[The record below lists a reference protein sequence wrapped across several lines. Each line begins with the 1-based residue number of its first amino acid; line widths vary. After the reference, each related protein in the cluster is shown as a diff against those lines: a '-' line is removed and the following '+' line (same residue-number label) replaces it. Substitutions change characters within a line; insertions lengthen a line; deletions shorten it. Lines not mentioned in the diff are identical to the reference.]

1 MLPGQY
7 HGFAE
12 PPLSP
17 KPTSHQLKHKFDAYY
32 SWSSVSCSS
41 QGINCWESAA
51 KGTESVSLGDAETEL
66 LLFPRRPI
74 HWLCE

>member
-7 HGFAE
+7 LGFAE

-17 KPTSHQLKHKFDAYY
+17 KPTSHQLKHRFDVYY

-51 KGTESVSLGDAETEL
+51 EGTESVSLGDAETEL

-74 HWLCE
+74 HWLRE